1 MKHTRNTLLKDLAKP
16 CGTREREIRREIEA
30 AIAVSR
36 TSSKPS
42 AEEFWEKSPFRDKAP
57 TAEEFIAYLAQEIN
71 APFPEF
77 F

>member
-1 MKHTRNTLLKDLAKP
+1 MKHTRNTLLKDLAKR
-16 CGTREREIRREIEA
+16 CGTSEREMRREIEA

-36 TSSKPS
+36 TSYKPS